1 MNAVALP
8 VRHHNRP
15 QVIKPVHARLDRAI
29 KRTVRTFDNPGH
41 AAHWMAWAAQH
52 LGGKR

>member
-1 MNAVALP
+1 MNAVP

-15 QVIKPVHARLDRAI
+15 LILKPMHARQDR
-29 KRTVRTFDNPGH
+29 KVRRTARTFDNPAH

-52 LGGKR
+52 LGGRR